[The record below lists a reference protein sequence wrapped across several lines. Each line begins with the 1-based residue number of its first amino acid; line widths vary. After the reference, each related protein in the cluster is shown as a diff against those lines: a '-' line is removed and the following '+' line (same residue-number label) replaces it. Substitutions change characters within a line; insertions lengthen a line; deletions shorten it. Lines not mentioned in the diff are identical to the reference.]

1 MDVNKMEIRKSPK
14 TILVVAISVVFLFLA
29 ITILFNRSCLGNH
42 YTNKFKKFIQET
54 QTLI

>member
-1 MDVNKMEIRKSPK
+1 MEIRKSPK